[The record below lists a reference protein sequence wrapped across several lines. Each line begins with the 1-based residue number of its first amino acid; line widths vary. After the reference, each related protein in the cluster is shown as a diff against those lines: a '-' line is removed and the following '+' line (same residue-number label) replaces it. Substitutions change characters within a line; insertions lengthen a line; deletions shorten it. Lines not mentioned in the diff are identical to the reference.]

1 MKDTSSRVKSYDSTY
16 SIPYKSTELFIRI
29 LKFILEKQRLWDSL
43 CCTKPQ
49 KKRKKEF
56 VHQLTFLRIQRSSNG
71 SNKASNCTIPILI
84 WNKNQSWENKASFFF
99 QCKKYEPNQIL
110 LMQVSLKRR
119 KTCQW
124 YHLNKY
130 VWNKENKRKLI
141 LN

>member
-1 MKDTSSRVKSYDSTY
+1 MAQTKPPTVPSRYLS
-16 SIPYKSTELFIRI
+16 EIRI
-29 LKFILEKQRLWDSL
+29 SHERIKQ
-43 CCTKPQ
+43 
-49 KKRKKEF
+49 
-56 VHQLTFLRIQRSSNG
+56 V
-71 SNKASNCTIPILI
+71 
-84 WNKNQSWENKASFFF
+84 FF